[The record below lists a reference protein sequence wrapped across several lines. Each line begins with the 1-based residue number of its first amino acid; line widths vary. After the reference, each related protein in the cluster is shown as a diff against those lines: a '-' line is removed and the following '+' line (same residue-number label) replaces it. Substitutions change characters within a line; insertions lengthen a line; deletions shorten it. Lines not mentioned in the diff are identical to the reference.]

1 MSSIMKE
8 LKAEISKLS
17 RREIMKAMEPAR
29 RIQAAQRSWIADLRR
44 QMAALQK
51 ELAGLRKAVPAD
63 GSAPAAEPA
72 EDTGRFWILGKGV
85 RSLRKRLGLTQGELA
100 KLADVTPATVV
111 KWEATKGKIAIRRK
125 DTVGKLQAIRGM
137 NKRAAREI
145 LGEGAAKKATSKGK
159 AKAKGAAKP
168 KAKRAPKG
176 KRVSK
181 AKAKAEPKAEA

>member
-8 LKAEISKLS
+8 LKTEISKLS
-17 RREIMKAMEPAR
+17 RREILKAMEPAR

-44 QMAALQK
+44 QIAGLQK
-51 ELAGLRKAVPAD
+51 ELAGLRKAMPE
-63 GSAPAAEPA
+63 GRTAPTAEPA
-72 EDTGRFWILGKGV
+72 DDAGRFWILGKGV

-111 KWEATKGKIAIRRK
+111 KWEGTQGKISIRRK
-125 DTVGKLQAIRGM
+125 ETVGKLQAIRGM

-145 LGEGAAKKATSKGK
+145 LGEGAAKKTKAKGK

-176 KRVSK
+176 K
-181 AKAKAEPKAEA
+181 AKAEAKAEA